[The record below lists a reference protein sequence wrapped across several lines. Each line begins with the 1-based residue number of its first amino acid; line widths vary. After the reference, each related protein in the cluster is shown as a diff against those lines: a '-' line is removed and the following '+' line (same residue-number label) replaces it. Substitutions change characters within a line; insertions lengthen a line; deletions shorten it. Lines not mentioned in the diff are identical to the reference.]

1 MGHFQ
6 PVNFRQNPSTVLP
19 FGIYPLLYH
28 HHVMPLF
35 QSLGLL
41 VHYQLLWN
49 VTLFPSFLLVNMISL
64 LYTVLTG
71 PRQGRVQK
79 KGEFTMGHLPIP
91 ASMLFSDF
99 SFDVLEYNIIDNKN
113 IVATYRGLSD
123 SDEDGNYIGFIASE
137 QPQISV
143 GNTISTI
150 DGIESFKVIKIAY
163 DRYNGK
169 PELLKAYY

>member
-1 MGHFQ
+1 
-6 PVNFRQNPSTVLP
+6 
-19 FGIYPLLYH
+19 
-28 HHVMPLF
+28 
-35 QSLGLL
+35 
-41 VHYQLLWN
+41 
-49 VTLFPSFLLVNMISL
+49 
-64 LYTVLTG
+64 
-71 PRQGRVQK
+71 
-79 KGEFTMGHLPIP
+79 MGHLPIP